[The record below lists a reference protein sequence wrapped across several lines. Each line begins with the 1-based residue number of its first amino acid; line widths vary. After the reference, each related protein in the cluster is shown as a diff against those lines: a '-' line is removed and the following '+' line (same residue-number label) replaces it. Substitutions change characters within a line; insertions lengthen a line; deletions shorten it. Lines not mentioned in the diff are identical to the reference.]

1 MCICKERRT
10 IVTWA
15 GNRKCSI
22 FQTYPCLQI
31 ITMPDSI
38 RNASLKKKK
47 KERISVPDG
56 VYSDVTKII

>member
-1 MCICKERRT
+1 MCVFGEGRT

-31 ITMPDSI
+31 IVMPDFI
-38 RNASLKKKK
+38 RNASLKKLK
-47 KERISVPDG
+47 RISVPDG